1 MKDGVIVASYLV
13 IGLTEEDVHY
23 IRKHLEQF
31 AMMFIEDEDNVDVY
45 SIEMVND
52 NVYPCIALR
61 VDEDVWERFS
71 RSHDNVEC
79 SMVMS
84 QNNILGVLH

>member
-45 SIEMVND
+45 SIE
-52 NVYPCIALR
+52 
-61 VDEDVWERFS
+61 
-71 RSHDNVEC
+71 
-79 SMVMS
+79 
-84 QNNILGVLH
+84 

>member
-31 AMMFIEDEDNVDVY
+31 AMMFIEDEDNMDVY
-45 SIEMVND
+45 SIEMIND
-52 NVYPCIALR
+52 NVYPCITLR

>member
-45 SIEMVND
+45 SIEMIND
-52 NVYPCIALR
+52 NVYPCIALQ